1 MSKIKLMSNNNNKNP
16 IDVAQLVAS
25 GYGVSELRSAG
36 VSPAEIKAAGF
47 SIQEMHAQLGIHKL
61 REAGFEL
68 KDFQRANFPV
78 EEIVDVYPLEEI
90 LRTSPGRYLLADL
103 MHCCPPA
110 QLRTVG
116 NFTAKDFLLL
126 GNISATDLR
135 QFGFTQEEISAA
147 MHTTTPLNVIVPG
160 PEQPPH
166 AANMA
171 VGESW
176 SHERTGTSSPCL
188 RVTYTRL
195 SPAEAGRLLAHPHA
209 ENHQVQSTYPYD
221 GSGKLCPRCGRR
233 FVLLEK
239 WTSSDGMCGV
249 ENGKWICDDA
259 DCGMMKTEDYEGH
272 GSIF

>member
-1 MSKIKLMSNNNNKNP
+1 MSNTKNP

-25 GYGVSELRSAG
+25 GYGVSKLRSAG
-36 VSPAEIKAAGF
+36 VSPAEIRAAGF
-47 SIQEMHAQLGIHKL
+47 SIQEMHAHLGIHRL

-78 EEIVDVYPLEEI
+78 EEIVAVYPLEEV
-90 LRTSPGRYLLADL
+90 LRASPGRYLLADL
-103 MHCCPPA
+103 MKCCPPA

-116 NFTAKDFLLL
+116 KFTANDFLLL
-126 GNISATDLR
+126 GNISASDLR

-171 VGESW
+171 IGDSW
-176 SHERTGTSSPCL
+176 SKERTGEASTFL

-195 SPAEAGRLLAHPHA
+195 SHAEAGRLLAHPHA
-209 ENHQVQSTYPYD
+209 ENRQGSTYGYD
-221 GSGKLCPRCGRR
+221 GSGKFCPRCGRL

-239 WTSSDGMCGV
+239 RTSSDGMCGV
-249 ENGKWICDDA
+249 EKGKWICDDA
-259 DCGMMKTEDYEGH
+259 DCGMMKTESYEGYS
-272 GSIF
+272 SIF